1 MPKRILIDAVYPEET
16 RVVIHDNNRVQEF
29 DYETAVKKQ
38 LKGNIY
44 LAKVTRV
51 EPSLQAAF
59 VDYGG
64 NRHGFLPFSE
74 IHPDYYQIPVS
85 DREKL
90 IEWQL
95 QDATKAIEI
104 IGASDGDMA
113 DAVPESG
120 ENDNVVEVLSGD
132 DSESSD
138 TETSGASVVDA
149 EDENTDSEVD
159 EILGDEPFD
168 TSHAKVTE
176 FYKNYKINEVIKRN
190 QIILVQV
197 IKEERG
203 NKGASLTTYI
213 SMAGRYCVL
222 MPNTPS
228 AGGVSR
234 KVTNQEDRKRLKEAL
249 ESLTPPAGTSV
260 IVRTAGSGK
269 NKTEI
274 KRDYDYLVKLWN
286 NIREATLSATAP
298 AFIHAEDD
306 LIKRTIRDLYNNKT
320 DEVLVEGEEAYKT
333 AKKFMKMLMPSHVA
347 NVKEYK
353 GDVPIFMRYQVEEQ
367 LAGLYNQVATLESG
381 GYIVINPTEALIAI
395 DVNSGRATSERN
407 VEETALKTN
416 VEAAREV
423 ARQLRLRDLSGLV
436 VIDFIDMLE
445 GRNRRAVEKELRDAL
460 HADRAKIQIGRIS
473 PFGLLEM
480 SRQRLRPSFLEA
492 NTVKCPHCEGR
503 GVVRA
508 KESTAVTILRA
519 LASEAYRG
527 VSEVIH
533 IYASADVVHYI
544 LNFKRVDIT
553 ELEKRCN
560 VLVQFHADAE
570 VGADSFSLEKQKYR
584 HGGTK
589 VEAATS
595 SIDGA
600 LEYAPLEE
608 SDESDNASSE
618 TGEEGG
624 KPHWKKQK
632 RMKKRYESSEPKN
645 QEESGKP
652 QQRRNR
658 NRNSSSNNNNSKGAT
673 SGGRTR
679 RSNNRPR
686 QGGGQQGEKV
696 AAEGGRAGNKESA
709 AGGYAGNS
717 QPGPDV
723 PKSLLKGIWNK
734 ITK

>member
-1 MPKRILIDAVYPEET
+1 MPRRILIDAVYPEET
-16 RVVIHDNNRVQEF
+16 RVVIHDNQRVQEF

-64 NRHGFLPFSE
+64 KRHGFLPFSE
-74 IHPDYYQIPVS
+74 IHPDYYQIPIS

-95 QDATKAIEI
+95 QHAPKSEDGDDGDMPPSENRDPFPAAIPVASQEADNEEIDDTGFPVMEGEGETFEEQDDAGDNSDEVEEI
-104 IGASDGDMA
+104 IG
-113 DAVPESG
+113 E
-120 ENDNVVEVLSGD
+120 
-132 DSESSD
+132 
-138 TETSGASVVDA
+138 
-149 EDENTDSEVD
+149 
-159 EILGDEPFD
+159 EPFG
-168 TSHAKVTE
+168 THAKLTE

-213 SMAGRYCVL
+213 SLAGRYCVL

-234 KVTNQEDRKRLKEAL
+234 KVSSQDDRKRLKEAL
-249 ESLTPPAGTSV
+249 ESLAAPKGTSV
-260 IVRTAGSGK
+260 IVRTAGVGK
-269 NKTEI
+269 SKAEI

-286 NIREATLSATAP
+286 TIREATLSANAP

-306 LIKRTIRDLYNNKT
+306 LIKRTIRDLYTSKI
-320 DEVLVEGEEAYKT
+320 DELLVEGEEAYKT
-333 AKKFMKMLMPSHVA
+333 AKKFMKMLMPSHLS
-347 NVKEYK
+347 NVKEYR

-367 LAGLYNQVATLESG
+367 LASLYSQIATLDSG
-381 GYIVINPTEALIAI
+381 GYIVINPTEALTAI

-436 VIDFIDMLE
+436 VVDFIDMMDA
-445 GRNRRAVEKELRDAL
+445 RNRRAVEKELRDSL
-460 HADRAKIQIGRIS
+460 QTDRAKLQIGRIS
-473 PFGLLEM
+473 PFGLLEL

-492 NTVKCPHCEGR
+492 NMVKCQHCEGR

-519 LASEAYRG
+519 LASEAFRG
-527 VSEVIH
+527 GFEVMNAYASSEVLL
-533 IYASADVVHYI
+533 YL
-544 LNFKRVDIT
+544 LNFKRADIADI
-553 ELEKRCN
+553 EKRCN
-560 VLVQFHADAE
+560 IAIYFHVDE
-570 VGADSFSLEKQKYR
+570 EMGADSFSLEKQKFR
-584 HGGTK
+584 DTSIK
-589 VEAATS
+589 NEAATS
-595 SIDGA
+595 GGSV
-600 LEYAPLEE
+600 EYAPLEE
-608 SDESDNASSE
+608 
-618 TGEEGG
+618 GEESQPVSGG
-624 KPHWKKQK
+624 EQQDNQSQWKK
-632 RMKKRYESSEPKN
+632 RRGRKKRYDADESQEDREDSEPN
-645 QEESGKP
+645 Y
-652 QQRRNR
+652 RRNKSGGGR
-658 NRNSSSNNNNSKGAT
+658 HRNNNSQGNRRQG
-673 SGGRTR
+673 SGNGRSSRGGGGGRQQR
-679 RSNNRPR
+679 QD
-686 QGGGQQGEKV
+686 QGGREQKTGQKELVMADQSSGEP
-696 AAEGGRAGNKESA
+696 S
-709 AGGYAGNS
+709 S
-717 QPGPDV
+717 
-723 PKSLLKGIWNK
+723 KSLLKGIWNK